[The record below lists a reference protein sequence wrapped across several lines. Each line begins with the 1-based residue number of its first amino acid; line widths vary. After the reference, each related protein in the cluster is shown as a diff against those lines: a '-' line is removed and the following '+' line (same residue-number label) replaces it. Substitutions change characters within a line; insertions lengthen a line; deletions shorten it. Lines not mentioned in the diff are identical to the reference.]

1 MHTDH
6 CELIAVWLKYCVVTK
21 VNIKSKSAQIQI
33 NSLANEA
40 KSRQCSCVL
49 PPLLFRKNRH
59 VPTFIV
65 VFSVSSMFYSIALLH
80 WISCASG
87 FNVSGLVGWLQCN
100 GVLSY
105 HTHFSDWRILHLA
118 TFVQLFQP
126 QFIRWCIRKFT
137 RVYLYEGFWWHCHNT
152 YLKYYFQY
160 GTVEINHHSFTG
172 VRLCAGF

>member
-21 VNIKSKSAQIQI
+21 VNIKSKSAQIEI

-65 VFSVSSMFYSIALLH
+65 VFSVSSMFYSIAFLH

-105 HTHFSDWRILHLA
+105 HTHFSD
-118 TFVQLFQP
+118 
-126 QFIRWCIRKFT
+126 
-137 RVYLYEGFWWHCHNT
+137 
-152 YLKYYFQY
+152 
-160 GTVEINHHSFTG
+160 
-172 VRLCAGF
+172 